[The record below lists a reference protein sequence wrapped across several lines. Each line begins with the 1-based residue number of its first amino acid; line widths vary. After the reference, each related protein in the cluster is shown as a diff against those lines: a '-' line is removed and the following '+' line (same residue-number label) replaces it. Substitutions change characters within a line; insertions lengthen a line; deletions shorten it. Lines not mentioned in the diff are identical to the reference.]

1 MPIVSILDNDLY
13 KFTMQKAVLDCFP
26 GVEVESQFF
35 NRNPAHIFTDEF
47 HDKLW
52 VNLESMSKLRLLSEE
67 YGFMQDRIPFLGEPY
82 LKWLKDYRY
91 DPSCIKTK
99 IIDGKLD
106 LRFKGTWEQKIL
118 WEVPLMA
125 LISEVYFQCNY
136 KSNESFFLDYLERT
150 RRKGEAL
157 SENNV
162 IFTDFGTRRRRS
174 FAIQRMVVE
183 CLSQYKGFMGTS
195 NVYLAMKNNVKPLGT
210 MAHEWIMGVSALEGL
225 RHANRYAMMHWSNSY
240 KGNLGTALPDTFG
253 TEAFFEDFDNYYARL
268 FDSGRHDSGCPYI
281 FGDRFIKHYKSIN
294 INPMHKSLIFSDAL
308 NVKKA
313 IDIKTY
319 FQGKINTS
327 FGIGTHFT
335 NDVPDSEALNMVI
348 KMISC
353 NGIPVVKLS
362 DTPSKA
368 IGDKDALRVARW
380 TFFKT
385 PLDI

>member
-1 MPIVSILDNDLY
+1 MPIMSILDNDLY

-26 GVEVESQFF
+26 GVEVEYQFF

-52 VNLESMSKLRLLSEE
+52 AKLKEMEELRLKDEE
-67 YGFMQDRIPFLGEPY
+67 YAFLQEKVSFLGEPY

-99 IIDGKLD
+99 IVDGKLD
-106 LRFKGTWEQKIL
+106 LRFKGTWEQRIL

-125 LISEVYFQCNY
+125 LISECFFPILPPRQ
-136 KSNESFFLDYLERT
+136 FLDYEQRT
-150 RRKGEAL
+150 IEKGYVL
-157 SENNV
+157 SLNDVN
-162 IFTDFGTRRRRS
+162 FTDFGTRRRRTFS
-174 FAIQRMVVE
+174 LQDMVVTLFSRH
-183 CLSQYKGFMGTS
+183 CGHKFKGTS
-195 NVYLAMKNNVKPLGT
+195 NVYLAMKHKVKPLGT
-210 MAHEWIMGVSALEGL
+210 MAHEWIMGISALEGL
-225 RHANRYAMMHWSNSY
+225 RHANRYAMKHWSNSY

-253 TEAFFEDFDNYYARL
+253 TEAFFEDFDSYYARL
-268 FDSGRHDSGCPYI
+268 FDSIRHDSGDPYV
-281 FGDRFIKHYKSIN
+281 FGDRCIKHYNSLG
-294 INPMHKSLIFSDAL
+294 INPMHKSLIFSDGL
-308 NVKKA
+308 NVDKA
-313 IDIKTY
+313 INIKNY

-335 NDVPDSEALNMVI
+335 NDVPDSPAMNMVI
-348 KMISC
+348 KMIMC

-385 PLDI
+385 PLD